1 MLETYFSIQKVSKTD
16 IALIFDMAFVLQQT
30 VNIHIS
36 HKNYIQRNGMTYFM
50 HGNENDV
57 KNNNQVQKQKKY
69 ILFHILHKLIKN
81 NLS

>member
-1 MLETYFSIQKVSKTD
+1 
-16 IALIFDMAFVLQQT
+16 
-30 VNIHIS
+30 
-36 HKNYIQRNGMTYFM
+36 MTYFM